1 MYLFLQSRNMTG
13 QSLKRIK
20 AVAAKEFIQIKRDVR
35 SLALAIAIPIFMLLI
50 FGYGLSLDIDHVR
63 TLIWNQDASS
73 QVTRDFLLNFKN
85 SKYFKIVGYTDN
97 YGDITRKID
106 RGQIMLA
113 LVIPKDFSQYIESG
127 KIAPLQLIV
136 DGSDANTATIALG
149 YVRSVVSKYNV
160 DLLTEAFASH
170 GLNPVK
176 GVNAHPRVWFNMGLI
191 STWFIIPG
199 VIAMIIMIISAL
211 LISVTIARE
220 WERGTMEQLISTPVK
235 RRELIIGKFIPYF
248 IIAFFDLTVGVLMAI
263 FLFHVPFRGSYFLL
277 IILSSLF
284 LTGAL
289 SQGILISVNS
299 KTQLMASQLAS
310 ITTLIPTMLL
320 SGFIYPIFNMPKFV
334 QGITY
339 FIPARYYIT
348 VSRDLFLKGNGIAT
362 LWDEALFLLLF
373 ALIMFTLAIKKFKKK
388 VA

>member
-1 MYLFLQSRNMTG
+1 MTG

-20 AVAAKEFIQIKRDVR
+20 AVAWKEFIQVKRDPR
-35 SLALAIAIPIFMLLI
+35 SLGLAIAIPIFMLLI
-50 FGYGLSLDIDHVR
+50 FGFGLSLDIDHVP
-63 TLIWNQDASS
+63 TLVWNQDASS

-97 YGDITRKID
+97 YADITRKID

-113 LVIPKDFSQYIESG
+113 LVIPKDFSHFIESG
-127 KIAPLQLIV
+127 KTAPLQLIV
-136 DGSDANTATIALG
+136 DGSDANTALIALG
-149 YVRSVVSKYNV
+149 YVRTIVSNYNV
-160 DLLTEAFASH
+160 NLLTQAFDQH
-170 GLNPVK
+170 GLSPFK
-176 GVNAHPRVWFNMGLI
+176 SVNAHPRVWFNMAMT

-199 VIAMIIMIISAL
+199 VIAMIIMIISAM
-211 LISVTIARE
+211 LIAITIARE

-235 RRELIIGKFIPYF
+235 GHELIIGKLMPYF
-248 IIAFFDLTVGVLMAI
+248 IIAFFDLAVGMLMAR
-263 FLFHVPFRGSYFLL
+263 FLFAVPFRGSYLLL

-299 KTQLMASQLAS
+299 KTQLMATQLAS
-310 ITTLIPTMLL
+310 LTTLIPTMLL

-334 QGITY
+334 QAITY
-339 FIPARYYIT
+339 LIPARYYI
-348 VSRDLFLKGNGIAT
+348 VVLRDLFLKGNGIAT

-373 ALIMFTLAIKKFKKK
+373 AFTMFTLAIRKFKKK

>member
-1 MYLFLQSRNMTG
+1 MTA
-13 QSLKRIK
+13 QSLRRIK
-20 AVAAKEFIQIKRDVR
+20 SIAWKEFIQIKRDPR
-35 SLALAIAIPIFMLLI
+35 SLGLAIAIPIFMLLI

-63 TLIWNQDASS
+63 MLVWNQDSSS
-73 QVTRDFLLNFKN
+73 QITRDFLLNFNN

-97 YGDITRKID
+97 YRDITKKID
-106 RGQIMLA
+106 NGHIMMA
-113 LVIPKDFSQYIESG
+113 LIIPKDFSHFIESG
-127 KIAPLQLIV
+127 KVAPLQLIV

-160 DLLTEAFASH
+160 DLLTEAFAKH
-170 GLNPVK
+170 GMNPVK
-176 GVNAHPRVWFNMGLI
+176 SVNAHPRVWFNMGLT

-211 LISVTIARE
+211 LISITISRE

-235 RRELIIGKFIPYF
+235 GPELILGKFIPYF
-248 IIAFFDLTVGVLMAI
+248 VIGFFDLLVGVLMAR
-263 FLFHVPFRGSYFLL
+263 FLFGVPFRGSYFLL

-299 KTQLMASQLAS
+299 KTQLMATQLAS
-310 ITTLIPTMLL
+310 LSTLIPTMLL
-320 SGFIYPIFNMPKFV
+320 SGFIYPIFNMPKFI

-339 FIPARYYIT
+339 LIPARYYIT
-348 VSRDLFLKGNGIAT
+348 VLRDLFLKGNGIAT
-362 LWDEALFLLLF
+362 IWDETLFLLLF
-373 ALIMFTLAIKKFKKK
+373 AFIMFSLATRKFKKK
-388 VA
+388 VI